1 MLEVWLP
8 VAPVWRRGKKK
19 QGWGRD
25 QGAGE
30 AQVGGE
36 DDGEG

>member
-8 VAPVWRRGKKK
+8 VAAVWRGSKRK
-19 QGWGRD
+19 QRWERD